1 MDRKQYLDM
10 CQKVSMYKPDLC
22 GIIMNLPN
30 ELFVMAE
37 GRIYYPLKYVLGF
50 ENGKPTHT
58 AILHDLRAGSISEI
72 DLEKVITYEQGRDN
86 LAY

>member
-10 CQKVSMYKPDLC
+10 CQKASMHPDDMC
-22 GIIMNLPN
+22 GIKQSLPN
-30 ELFVMAE
+30 DLFVMAE
-37 GRIYYPLKYVLGF
+37 GRIYYPLRYVLGF
-50 ENGKPTHT
+50 KNGNPTHT